1 MAAGVKYN
9 LKPIEKTMPELCRY
23 ETVYRISGG
32 FNLDISNLSGV
43 ERIPPMTPLVID
55 FKNRTAK
62 VVVNVEV
69 AEKITAGTTALKIKK
84 GSFAYVGMHLGNGSN
99 GGTIEAIDK
108 TSSTDYDTVTLA
120 ASPTLAAEVGSVL
133 FEASAVAGKT
143 PKATA
148 NALNYAWT
156 EVKAGETVTAVGQAY
171 EIRTSK
177 LLVPISENDKTSL
190 GDRFMFTY

>member
-1 MAAGVKYN
+1 MPAGFKYD

-69 AEKITAGTTALKIKK
+69 VEKITAGTTALKIKK

-120 ASPTLAAEVGSVL
+120 ASPTLAAEAGSVL

-171 EIRTSK
+171 EIKTSK
-177 LLVPISENDKTSL
+177 LLVPVSENDKTSL

>member
-1 MAAGVKYN
+1 MPAGFKYDLN
-9 LKPIEKTMPELCRY
+9 PIEKTMTELCRF

-108 TSSTDYDTVTLA
+108 TSNADYDTVTLA

-143 PKATA
+143 PEATA

-156 EVKAGETVTAVGQAY
+156 EVKAGETVAAVGQAY

-177 LLVPISENDKTSL
+177 LLVPVSENDKTSL

>member
-1 MAAGVKYN
+1 MPAGFKYDLN
-9 LKPIEKTMPELCRY
+9 PIEKTMPELCRF
-23 ETVYRISGG
+23 ETVYRLSGG
-32 FNLDISNLSGV
+32 FNLDTSNLNGV
-43 ERIPPMTPLVID
+43 VRIPPMAPLVID
-55 FKNRTAK
+55 FKARTAK

-69 AEKITAGTTALKIKK
+69 AEKITAGTITLKIKK

-108 TSSTDYDTVTLA
+108 TSNADYDTVTLA

-143 PKATA
+143 PKVTA

-156 EVKAGETVTAVGQAY
+156 EVKEGASVTAVGQAY

-177 LLVPISENDKTSL
+177 LLVPVSENDKTSL